1 MSKSSETPIES
12 RQRGRWA
19 MYLFLVIVCI
29 CQLIPFYLAI
39 NTSMKPP
46 TDLSSTLTPRLHDI
60 AWDNFTKAVT
70 DGQILNSVFNSVIV
84 TVCTTFL
91 VCAIGAMAAYPLAR
105 RRTKGNKII
114 ASLILAVMMVPPLS
128 ILVPLYSLLVE
139 MGGVNTYWGIILVL
153 TTINLPLAVFLYT
166 AFIRAV
172 PEAIDEAG
180 MIDGANRFMIFIK
193 LILPTLKPVTAT
205 VVIMT
210 VNSVWN
216 DYSLSNYILTD
227 PSYQTVAPRVATF
240 FATQTNNLGVAA
252 AAALIAALPVVAAY
266 LFLQRY
272 FIEGM
277 VAGVEK

>member
-1 MSKSSETPIES
+1 MTKSTE
-12 RQRGRWA
+12 
-19 MYLFLVIVCI
+19 
-29 CQLIPFYLAI
+29 
-39 NTSMKPP
+39 
-46 TDLSSTLTPRLHDI
+46 
-60 AWDNFTKAVT
+60 
-70 DGQILNSVFNSVIV
+70 
-84 TVCTTFL
+84 
-91 VCAIGAMAAYPLAR
+91 
-105 RRTKGNKII
+105 
-114 ASLILAVMMVPPLS
+114 
-128 ILVPLYSLLVE
+128 
-139 MGGVNTYWGIILVL
+139 YWGIVLVL

-252 AAALIAALPVVAAY
+252 AAALIAALPVVIAY